1 MRPTRLEIQGFSSF
15 RDPVELDFG
24 DAELFV
30 LSGPTGSGKSSVID
44 AMTFALYGA
53 VPRYGQKAVTAV
65 VSKGKNEARVCLEFT
80 AGGKSYTAVRAA
92 RMLGDGRATTK
103 EARLECDGK
112 VLADNA
118 DDVSDAAEDI
128 LGLPFKHF
136 TRCVVLPQ
144 GEFQE
149 FLHAGVA
156 DRQDMLIRLLGLDLY
171 EKIAKAAYA
180 RAEAAK
186 REGDLLE
193 RRLEEDFG
201 DVSKER
207 IKEAK
212 TRLEE
217 LTELAQTFEESRS
230 ALEALR
236 GATSMA
242 GEQTRKLSDQ
252 LKSIKAIKTPKGAET
267 LAGRIEKLEVSK
279 ADRSDLYETAKA
291 ERKAAEAKRETLP
304 ERAEVAGQLRDHSD
318 LKDVQDD
325 ILKGKKALEEAKK
338 AVTAGRKNEATLQAL
353 RDKAQ
358 AALDQV
364 RQSHTAFHLAESLEV
379 GKPCP
384 VCLAEVGA
392 IPEHDVPEDFEA
404 AADVLQRTGKDLD
417 SARIE
422 ANEIQQAAIGLEA
435 TLKGHKVRD
444 AELEKRLRKAPPA
457 TDLSKLLEAIQK
469 ADQGV
474 TTATKSERQAEEQL
488 GSVTKDLEAH
498 GQELGKAWSVWEDAR
513 GQVTRLGPPARVEND
528 LLGSWRALAE
538 WASGIVD
545 DLRKKLKAAE
555 GAEKTAEDQER
566 ELRSTLVAQAKDG
579 GLIVKRDQDP
589 LAAVQGAQALQ
600 GQLLTDLK
608 KRAKQAKKIEAELTD
623 WGKKER
629 TARELH
635 RLLGAQQFERW
646 LLGRALRTLVRGASS
661 TLQELSSGAYSL
673 KVDSKNQFEVI
684 DHLNA
689 GETRMAKS
697 LSGGETFLTS
707 LALALSLSE
716 QVAELGAKGASR
728 LESLFLD
735 EGFGTLDPETL
746 DQVAT
751 TIEELGAKGRMVG
764 IITHVRELAERIP
777 VRFELSKQGNVST
790 VTKTVA

>member
-1 MRPTRLEIQGFSSF
+1 M
-15 RDPVELDFG
+15 
-24 DAELFV
+24 
-30 LSGPTGSGKSSVID
+30 
-44 AMTFALYGA
+44 
-53 VPRYGQKAVTAV
+53 
-65 VSKGKNEARVCLEFT
+65 
-80 AGGKSYTAVRAA
+80 
-92 RMLGDGRATTK
+92 
-103 EARLECDGK
+103 
-112 VLADNA
+112 
-118 DDVSDAAEDI
+118 
-128 LGLPFKHF
+128 
-136 TRCVVLPQ
+136 
-144 GEFQE
+144 
-149 FLHAGVA
+149 
-156 DRQDMLIRLLGLDLY
+156 
-171 EKIAKAAYA
+171 
-180 RAEAAK
+180 
-186 REGDLLE
+186 
-193 RRLEEDFG
+193 
-201 DVSKER
+201 
-207 IKEAK
+207 
-212 TRLEE
+212 
-217 LTELAQTFEESRS
+217 
-230 ALEALR
+230 
-236 GATSMA
+236 
-242 GEQTRKLSDQ
+242 
-252 LKSIKAIKTPKGAET
+252 
-267 LAGRIEKLEVSK
+267 
-279 ADRSDLYETAKA
+279 
-291 ERKAAEAKRETLP
+291 
-304 ERAEVAGQLRDHSD
+304 
-318 LKDVQDD
+318 
-325 ILKGKKALEEAKK
+325 
-338 AVTAGRKNEATLQAL
+338 
-353 RDKAQ
+353 
-358 AALDQV
+358 
-364 RQSHTAFHLAESLEV
+364 
-379 GKPCP
+379 
-384 VCLAEVGA
+384 
-392 IPEHDVPEDFEA
+392 
-404 AADVLQRTGKDLD
+404 
-417 SARIE
+417 
-422 ANEIQQAAIGLEA
+422 
-435 TLKGHKVRD
+435 
-444 AELEKRLRKAPPA
+444 
-457 TDLSKLLEAIQK
+457 
-469 ADQGV
+469 
-474 TTATKSERQAEEQL
+474 
-488 GSVTKDLEAH
+488 
-498 GQELGKAWSVWEDAR
+498 
-513 GQVTRLGPPARVEND
+513 END

-697 LSGGETFLTS
+697 LSGGETFLAS